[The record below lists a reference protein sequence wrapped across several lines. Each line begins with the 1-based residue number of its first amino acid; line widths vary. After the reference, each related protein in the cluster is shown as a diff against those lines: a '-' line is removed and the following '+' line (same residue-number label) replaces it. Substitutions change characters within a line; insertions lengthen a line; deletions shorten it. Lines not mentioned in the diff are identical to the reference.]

1 MSFRRRTLNIACM
14 SAERPGMLRIGWRMR
29 RKTKWFAP
37 YRFAAKHPGTFL
49 GRQLMEVGILSAR
62 SVDLRLKELAGMR
75 AASMI
80 GCVW

>member
-1 MSFRRRTLNIACM
+1 MGTHG
-14 SAERPGMLRIGWRMR
+14 PGWLRVGWRLR
-29 RKTKWFAP
+29 RKLLTTWFAP
-37 YRFAAKHPGTFL
+37 YRHAARHPGTFL

-62 SVDLRLKELAGMR
+62 SVDLRLKELAGLR

>member
-1 MSFRRRTLNIACM
+1 
-14 SAERPGMLRIGWRMR
+14 MR
-29 RKTKWFAP
+29 RKMLTTWFAP
-37 YRFAAKHPGTFL
+37 YRVAAKHPGTFV
-49 GRQLMEVGILSAR
+49 GRQMMEVGILSAR

>member
-1 MSFRRRTLNIACM
+1 
-14 SAERPGMLRIGWRMR
+14 ML
-29 RKTKWFAP
+29 TTWFAP
-37 YRFAAKHPGTFL
+37 YRFAAKHPGTFV
-49 GRQLMEVGILSAR
+49 GRQLMEVGVLSAR

>member
-1 MSFRRRTLNIACM
+1 M
-14 SAERPGMLRIGWRMR
+14 SAERPGWMRIGWRMR
-29 RKTKWFAP
+29 RKMLTTWFAP
-37 YRFAAKHPGTFL
+37 YRFAAKHPGTFV
-49 GRQLMEVGILSAR
+49 GRQLMEVGVLSAR

>member
-1 MSFRRRTLNIACM
+1 M
-14 SAERPGMLRIGWRMR
+14 SAEKPGLLRIGWRMR
-29 RKTKWFAP
+29 RKMFTTWFAP
-37 YRFAAKHPGTFL
+37 YRFAAKHLGTFV

-62 SVDLRLKELAGMR
+62 SVDIRLKELAGMR

>member
-1 MSFRRRTLNIACM
+1 
-14 SAERPGMLRIGWRMR
+14 
-29 RKTKWFAP
+29 
-37 YRFAAKHPGTFL
+37 
-49 GRQLMEVGILSAR
+49 MEIGILSAR

>member
-1 MSFRRRTLNIACM
+1 M
-14 SAERPGMLRIGWRMR
+14 SAERPGMLRVGWRMR
-29 RKTKWFAP
+29 RKMLTTSFAP
-37 YRFAAKHPGTFL
+37 YRFAKKHVGTFV
-49 GRQLMEVGILSAR
+49 GRSLMEVGILSAR